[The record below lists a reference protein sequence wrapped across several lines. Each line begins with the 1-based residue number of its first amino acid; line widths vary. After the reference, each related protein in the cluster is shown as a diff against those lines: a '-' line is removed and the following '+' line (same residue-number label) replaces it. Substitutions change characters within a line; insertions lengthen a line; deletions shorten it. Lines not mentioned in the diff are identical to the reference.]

1 MSEQPSS
8 PNGAQSLQRLGAL
21 KGLSPEEAAFAQYLR
36 DLREDLEMSSKE
48 IVTWLKE
55 NEPEAAVDA
64 SRLSRFLSGADLPQP
79 PLLPAL
85 HRLLAERGAAD
96 PERVREGWNRLY
108 AAAQIKGPL
117 IARGYKERALRIA
130 LEEERVRT
138 AQELAGLR
146 EEAAREREHRERLE
160 GGLAD
165 VFDRPSGT
173 HEQVRE
179 LEEEL
184 EGVTL
189 RIEEL
194 EDLVRQHEALLR
206 LQRSDAERAGQAL
219 RETSAEIEVWR
230 GGATPWT
237 DDPKEIARAVAA
249 FRDEG
254 EDDQA
259 DGLLSLAARDLPVAA
274 LPELYD
280 AFTAI
285 GRPLEPNRLS
295 HAISTQRRAKDLL
308 ELTRPKVPV
317 SVDTSVE
324 PVMIFTSWAPE
335 VLNAAGR
342 WAPAGELI
350 LLTRLLAETGRV
362 NHRQHLVAGL
372 KQRTADLD
380 EIASSGAFHPSNL
393 PETTASFSETG
404 RNPDPAAPKRRWFR
418 T

>member
-8 PNGAQSLQRLGAL
+8 PHGAQSLQRLGAL
-21 KGLSPEEAAFAQYLR
+21 KGLNPEEAAFAQHLR
-36 DLREDLEMSSKE
+36 DLREDLGMSSTE
-48 IVTWLKE
+48 IVTWLKK

-64 SRLSRFLSGADLPQP
+64 TRLSRFLSGANLPQP

-108 AAAQIKGPL
+108 AAAQTKGPL
-117 IARGYKERALRIA
+117 FAREYKEQALRIA

-146 EEAAREREHRERLE
+146 EEIAREREHRERLE

-165 VFDRPSGT
+165 VFDQPSGT
-173 HEQVRE
+173 PEQVRD

-219 RETSAEIEVWR
+219 RETSAEIDVWR
-230 GGATPWT
+230 GNATPWT
-237 DDPKEIARAVAA
+237 DDPEAIARAVAA

-254 EDDQA
+254 EDEQA
-259 DGLLSLAARDLPVAA
+259 DGLLGLAARDLPVAA
-274 LPELYD
+274 LPELYT
-280 AFTAI
+280 AFRSMN
-285 GRPLEPNRLS
+285 RPLEPARLS
-295 HAISTQRRAKDLL
+295 RSIGAQRKAKDIIQ
-308 ELTRPKVPV
+308 LTAAAVRAPSADGERPIDP
-317 SVDTSVE
+317 
-324 PVMIFTSWAPE
+324 PARWAQE
-335 VLNAAGR
+335 VLVEAGSR
-342 WAPAGELI
+342 APVRELI
-350 LLTRLLAETGRV
+350 LLARLLGENGRIDEK
-362 NHRQHLVAGL
+362 RHLVQGVNS
-372 KQRTADLD
+372 RTADRV
-380 EIASSGAFHPSNL
+380 EIATSSEFRGLLAQSKPKEPV
-393 PETTASFSETG
+393 PEGEV
-404 RNPDPAAPKRRWFR
+404 PKRRWFH

>member
-1 MSEQPSS
+1 MSEQPSR

-254 EDDQA
+254 EDEQA
-259 DGLLSLAARDLPVAA
+259 DGLLSLAARDLPVAV
-274 LPELYD
+274 LPQLYD
-280 AFTAI
+280 AFVKI
-285 GRPLEPNRLS
+285 SRPLEPNRLS
-295 HAISTQRRAKDLL
+295 HAISAQRKAKDLI
-308 ELTRPKVPV
+308 ELTWPV
-317 SVDTSVE
+317 SEHPKSGE
-324 PVMIFTSWAPE
+324 PATLTPWARQ
-335 VLNAAGR
+335 VLVKAGR
-342 WAPAGELI
+342 WAPARELI
-350 LLTRLLAETGRV
+350 LLSRLLAETGRSD
-362 NHRQHLVAGL
+362 HKQHLIAGL
-372 KQRTADLD
+372 KQRTEEVD
-380 EIASSGAFHPSNL
+380 EIAASDEFHPSNL
-393 PETTASFSETG
+393 PQSTNPTPGTGSGTA
-404 RNPDPAAPKRRWFR
+404 PDPAAPKRRWFR

>member
-8 PNGAQSLQRLGAL
+8 PNGAQSLQRLGSL
-21 KGLSPEEAAFAQYLR
+21 KGLNPEEAAFAQHLR
-36 DLREDLEMSSKE
+36 DLREDLGMSSTE
-48 IVTWLKE
+48 IVKWLKE
-55 NEPEAAVDA
+55 NEPEAAVDQT
-64 SRLSRFLSGADLPQP
+64 RLSRFLSGANLPQP

-108 AAAQIKGPL
+108 AAAQTKGPL
-117 IARGYKERALRIA
+117 IAREYKEQALRIA

-146 EEAAREREHRERLE
+146 EEIAREREHRERLE
-160 GGLAD
+160 GSLTE
-165 VFDRPSGT
+165 VFDQPSGT
-173 HEQVRE
+173 HEQVQD

-219 RETSAEIEVWR
+219 RETSAEIDVWR
-230 GGATPWT
+230 GAGTSPWT

-254 EDDQA
+254 EDEQA
-259 DGLLSLAARDLPVAA
+259 DRLLGLAVRDLPVAA
-274 LPELYD
+274 LPELYA
-280 AFTAI
+280 AFRSMN
-285 GRPLEPNRLS
+285 RPLEPDRLS
-295 HAISTQRRAKDLL
+295 RSIGAQRKAKDIIQ
-308 ELTRPKVPV
+308 LTAPAMRAAYADGERPLDP
-317 SVDTSVE
+317 
-324 PVMIFTSWAPE
+324 PARWAQE
-335 VLNAAGR
+335 VLVEAGIR
-342 WAPAGELI
+342 APVRELI
-350 LLTRLLAETGRV
+350 LLARLLGENGRFDEK
-362 NHRQHLVAGL
+362 RHLVQGVNS
-372 KQRTADLD
+372 RTADRV
-380 EIASSGAFHPSNL
+380 EIATSAEFRGLLAQSKPKPPVPGEEPS
-393 PETTASFSETG
+393 
-404 RNPDPAAPKRRWFR
+404 KRRWFH

>member
-21 KGLSPEEAAFAQYLR
+21 KGLSPEEAAFAQHLR
-36 DLREDLEMSSKE
+36 DLREDLGMSSKE

-55 NEPEAAVDA
+55 NEPDAAVDA

-85 HRLLAERGAAD
+85 YRLLAERGAAD

-108 AAAQIKGPL
+108 TAAQTKGPL
-117 IARGYKERALRIA
+117 IARGYKEQALRIA

-146 EEAAREREHRERLE
+146 EEIAREREHRERLE
-160 GGLAD
+160 GGLAE

-173 HEQVRE
+173 HEQVRD

-184 EGVTL
+184 EGVRL

-219 RETSAEIEVWR
+219 RETSAEIEAWR
-230 GGATPWT
+230 GTATPWT
-237 DDPKEIARAVAA
+237 DDPEAIARAVAA

-254 EDDQA
+254 EDEQA
-259 DGLLSLAARDLPVAA
+259 DRLLGLAVRDLPVEA
-274 LPELYD
+274 LPELYE
-280 AFTAI
+280 AF
-285 GRPLEPNRLS
+285 GSMNRPLEPDRLS
-295 HAISTQRRAKDLL
+295 RSIGAQRKAKDIIRLTAPAVRATSSDGESSL
-308 ELTRPKVPV
+308 EPPAR
-317 SVDTSVE
+317 
-324 PVMIFTSWAPE
+324 WAQE
-335 VLNAAGR
+335 VLVEAGIR
-342 WAPAGELI
+342 APVRELI
-350 LLTRLLAETGRV
+350 LLARLLGENGRFDEK
-362 NHRQHLVAGL
+362 QHLVEGVNA
-372 KQRTADLD
+372 RTADRV
-380 EIASSGAFHPSNL
+380 EIATSAEFRGLLAQGRPKPPVPDEESS
-393 PETTASFSETG
+393 
-404 RNPDPAAPKRRWFR
+404 KRRWFR